1 MRILRAVHL
10 GMCFGVRDA
19 IALAFEHADAGP
31 LTILGDLVH
40 NPTVL
45 SALEAKGIAVAQ
57 DVAHVK
63 TPTLMV
69 TAHGASERILART
82 RALGVTVVEAT
93 CPLVH
98 VAHRAVAAL
107 AREGYHV
114 VIVGQRDHVE
124 VRGLTGDL
132 DRFDVVLE
140 DDDVLALDEHPRFGV
155 AAQTTQALEKVR
167 HLVDL
172 IRRRFPQSEVR
183 FLDTICKPTKDRQ
196 SAAVEMARQADVVIV
211 VGGRSSNNTRELVKT
226 CARYCARVHHVQ
238 AEADVRWEWFDR
250 AQVVG
255 LTAGTSTP
263 DEVIDRVEARIR
275 LSADA
280 SASAPASADTSAE
293 QIRQA
298 GVPAARTLRGGVEV
312 EVRTRSVTA
321 VAERRR

>member
-1 MRILRAVHL
+1 MRILRATHL

-19 IALAFEHADAGP
+19 ITLALEHADAGP

-45 SALEAKGIAVAQ
+45 SALAEKGIAVAH

-63 TPTLMV
+63 TPTVMV
-69 TAHGASERILART
+69 TAHGASGRTLART
-82 RALGVTVVEAT
+82 RELGLTVVEAT

-98 VAHRAVAAL
+98 VAHRAVAQL
-107 AREGYHV
+107 AREGYHI

-132 DRFDVVLE
+132 DRFDVVL
-140 DDDVLALDEHPRFGV
+140 DDADVLALDEFPRLGV

-172 IRRRFPQSEVR
+172 IRRRFPRSEVR
-183 FLDTICKPTKDRQ
+183 FIDTVCRPTKERQ
-196 SAAVEMARQADVVIV
+196 SAAVEMARQADVVLV
-211 VGGRSSNNTRELVKT
+211 VGGRSSNNTRELVNT

-238 AEADVRWEWFDR
+238 TDADVRPEWFD
-250 AQVVG
+250 AAEVVG

-263 DEVIDRVEARIR
+263 DEILDAVEARIR
-275 LSADA
+275 LGRFGATG
-280 SASAPASADTSAE
+280 P
-293 QIRQA
+293 
-298 GVPAARTLRGGVEV
+298 
-312 EVRTRSVTA
+312 
-321 VAERRR
+321 